1 MKEKEI
7 KEIIRS
13 VIKKWTGVEIHDDN
27 KMLIDYK
34 IHTEDYLYVILELED
49 TYNLPILSFIKEND
63 GQMFTLEN
71 LGKWLK
77 CDENRNY

>member
-13 VIKKWTGVEIHDDN
+13 VIKKWTGVAIDDDN
-27 KMLIDYK
+27 KMLIEYK

-49 TYNLPILSFIKEND
+49 TYHLPILSFIKEND
-63 GQMFTLEN
+63 AQMFTLEN
-71 LGKWLK
+71 LGKWLER
-77 CDENRNY
+77 DENRNY

>member
-7 KEIIRS
+7 KEIIRN
-13 VIKKWTGVEIHDDN
+13 VIKNWTGVTIDDDN

-49 TYNLPILSFIKEND
+49 TYHLPILSFIKEND
-63 GQMFTLEN
+63 AQMFTLEN

-77 CDENRNY
+77 CDENSNY